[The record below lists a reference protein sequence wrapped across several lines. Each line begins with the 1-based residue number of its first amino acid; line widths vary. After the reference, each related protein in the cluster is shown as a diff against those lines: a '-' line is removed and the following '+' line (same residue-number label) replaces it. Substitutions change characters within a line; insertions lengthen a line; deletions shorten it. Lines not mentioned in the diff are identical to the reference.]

1 MTWVI
6 QFSSNQSLSRVW
18 LFETTWTAARQPPY
32 PSPTPKLAQTNVHWV
47 DDAIQPSHPLS
58 SPSLPTF
65 NICQH
70 QSLFQWVS
78 SSHWVVKVLELQYQS
93 FQWIVRVNFLY
104 NWHVWS
110 PCSPRDSQEPS
121 PNHSSKASVL
131 RNSTFFKV
139 QLSYPYMTIAL
150 TRWTFVTKVMS
161 LLFNM
166 LSRFVIA
173 FLPKSKWLLISSV
186 A

>member
-47 DDAIQPSHPLS
+47 DDAIQPSPPLS

-78 SSHWVVKVLELQYQS
+78 SSHWVVKVLELQPQHHS
-93 FQWIVRVNFLY
+93 FQWTPRTDFLSDGL
-104 NWHVWS
+104 VWS
-110 PCSPRDSQEPS
+110 PCSPRDSSRVFSNTTVPRHQFGTQPS
-121 PNHSSKASVL
+121 LWSSSLKD
-131 RNSTFFKV
+131 
-139 QLSYPYMTIAL
+139 SYHLQKRFHPSQNEGQGVPDP
-150 TRWTFVTKVMS
+150 WGVC
-161 LLFNM
+161 
-166 LSRFVIA
+166 SRS
-173 FLPKSKWLLISSV
+173 PQTE
-186 A
+186 